1 MRAVQFLFVSAVMLP
16 LVGGLCAAALL
27 AFPQWR
33 WRAARGVTLTL
44 IVSAVCALG
53 SLALFDGQPRAIVIM
68 PWIVS
73 GDVAIEWSLYL
84 DSLSIVMVALV
95 TSVAALIHVYALDYM
110 KDDASLTRFFC
121 YLSLFTF
128 AMLMLV
134 SGGNLLVLF
143 FGWEGVG
150 LCSYWLI
157 GFWHTRRAASVAAV
171 KAFVYNRFG
180 DTAFMVGLV
189 GITIV
194 TGTAQWQA
202 IESWVEL
209 NQSPFLVSALA
220 ACLLVGAMA
229 KSAQW
234 LLHGWL
240 ADAMEGP
247 TPVSALLHAAT
258 MVTAGVFLII
268 RMQPLFMGA
277 PIVMDVIMVVGAVT
291 ALFAAIT
298 ACAQYDIKR
307 IIAWSTCSQI
317 GYMFIALG
325 AAAWGAA
332 LFHLVTHAFFKALL
346 FLAAGSV
353 IHALHGEQ
361 DIRHMARLG
370 RFMPFTFAAM
380 TIAALALM
388 GIPLLSGFYSK
399 EAILEA
405 VWNSDSAV
413 ALLAWSGGLLAA
425 LLTAIYATRLIVVPF
440 LSRQPS
446 ALMPTGQ
453 PREASLVMLIPMM
466 LMALAAIFMGWAT
479 HHYFLGTSSHHAAMI
494 IRFLPLGM
502 AGGGMLLALLWF
514 LARFS
519 FPARVQ
525 SWIGFVRRGCNMDR
539 LYHVLWGRGCERIAH
554 SCVVAEKEVI
564 DQLGPDGIAQFVKR
578 QSTHSA
584 QWQKAGLAVYSFFL
598 IMLVTLLLTWYG
610 FTFIG
615 VESL

>member
-1 MRAVQFLFVSAVMLP
+1 MQALFVSSVMLP

-27 AFPQWR
+27 AFPSWR
-33 WRAARGVTLTL
+33 WRVARGVTLTL
-44 IVSAVCALG
+44 IVSALCALG
-53 SLALFDGQPRAIVIM
+53 ALALFDGQPRTIVIM

-73 GDVAIEWSLYL
+73 GDVAIEWSLSL
-84 DSLSIVMVALV
+84 DALSIVMVALV

-110 KDDASLTRFFC
+110 KDDASLARFFC

-157 GFWHTRRAASVAAV
+157 GFWHTRRTASVAAV

-189 GITIV
+189 GLAVLTQ
-194 TGTAQWQA
+194 TLQWQA

-209 NQSPFLVSALA
+209 NQSSILVSAFA
-220 ACLLVGAMA
+220 ACLLAGAMA

-268 RMQPLFMGA
+268 RMQPLFVAA

-291 ALFAAIT
+291 ALFSAMT

-307 IIAWSTCSQI
+307 MIAWSTCSQI

-361 DIRHMARLG
+361 DIRRMARLG
-370 RFMPFTFAAM
+370 PFMPFTFAAM

-388 GIPLLSGFYSK
+388 GMPLLSGFYSK

-405 VWNSDSAV
+405 VWHNGSSV
-413 ALLAWSGGLLAA
+413 ALFAWGGGLLAA
-425 LLTAIYATRLIVVPF
+425 FLTAIYATRLIVVPF
-440 LSRQPS
+440 LSRKTESFHYVQPH
-446 ALMPTGQ
+446 
-453 PREASLVMLIPMM
+453 EASSLMLVPMM
-466 LMALAAIFMGWAT
+466 LLAVAAIFMGWAT
-479 HHYFLGTSSHHAAMI
+479 HHYFLGSSSHHAAQL

-502 AGGGMLLALLWF
+502 AGVGILLALVWF
-514 LARFS
+514 LGRIS

-525 SWIGFVRRGCNMDR
+525 SWIGFVRRGWNIDR

-564 DQLGPDGIAQFVKR
+564 DQLGPDGIAQLVKR
-578 QSTHSA
+578 QSAHSA

-615 VESL
+615 VGSL

>member
-33 WRAARGVTLTL
+33 WRVARGVTLTL
-44 IVSAVCALG
+44 IVSAVCALAA
-53 SLALFDGQPRAIVIM
+53 LALFDGQPRAIVIM

-73 GDVAIEWSLYL
+73 GDIAIEWSLYL

-95 TSVAALIHVYALDYM
+95 TSIAALIHVYALDYM

-157 GFWHTRRAASVAAV
+157 GFWHTKRSASVAAV
-171 KAFVYNRFG
+171 KALIYNRFG
-180 DTAFMVGLV
+180 DTAFVVGLV
-189 GITIV
+189 GLAVLTQ
-194 TGTAQWQA
+194 TLQWQA
-202 IESWVEL
+202 IESWVET
-209 NQSPFLVSALA
+209 NQSPFLVSAFA
-220 ACLLVGAMA
+220 GCLLVGAMA

-291 ALFAAIT
+291 ALCAAIT

-307 IIAWSTCSQI
+307 MIAWSTCSQI

-361 DIRHMARLG
+361 DIRRMAQLR

-388 GIPLLSGFYSK
+388 GMPLLSGFYSK

-405 VWNSDSAV
+405 VWHNDSAV
-413 ALLAWSGGLLAA
+413 ASLAWGGGLLAA
-425 LLTAIYATRLIVVPF
+425 LLTAVYATRLIVVPF
-440 LSRQPS
+440 LSNKPDAS
-446 ALMPTGQ
+446 HFGQ
-453 PREASLVMLIPMM
+453 PHEASRVMLIPMM
-466 LMALAAIFMGWAT
+466 LLAIAAIFMGGAT
-479 HHYFLGTSSHHAAMI
+479 HHYFLNESSHHAAAI
-494 IRFLPLGM
+494 IRFLPLVM
-502 AGGGMLLALLWF
+502 ASVGALLALLWF
-514 LARFS
+514 FMHIPS
-519 FPARVQ
+519 PARVQ
-525 SWIGFVRRGCNMDR
+525 SWIGFVRRGWRIDR
-539 LYHVLWGRGCERIAH
+539 LYHLVWRRNCERLAH
-554 SCVVAEKEVI
+554 SCDAAEKEVI
-564 DQLGPDGIAQFVKR
+564 DQLGPDGIAQFVQR
-578 QSTHSA
+578 QSTRSA
-584 QWQKAGLAVYSFFL
+584 QWQKAGIAAYSFFL
-598 IMLVTLLLTWYG
+598 IMLVILLLTWYG

-615 VESL
+615 VDSL